1 MRFFILN
8 TDYPEFLRWLYVQ
21 HPGLEKRPYEEQM
34 RVRVES
40 LFGVAD
46 FYSSNLRKLGHEAYD
61 IHANNEFMQK
71 AWAKEHGIHIEEL
84 TSAKQRARAV
94 LQRARQI
101 ATKTPLRSLKP
112 VFRPVLR
119 SLESQPTWFYDIL
132 AAQIKHYKPDVVLN
146 QAMDGISSRFLQEMK
161 PYVRLRTFVQDH
173 ELGEVHVAPL
183 PVRLWPGKIREPDV
197 LFVAREHSDRIGEQ
211 FFGVP
216 DLVMEVTSSST
227 RRTDRVEKLVE
238 YAQAEVE
245 EYWIVDP
252 EARTVEVFTL
262 REGAYEAL
270 GKWGTG
276 ETARSAL
283 LAGFE
288 VAVDEMM
295 D

>member
-1 MRFFILN
+1 MRMN
-8 TDYPEFLRWLYVQ
+8 
-21 HPGLEKRPYEEQM
+21 
-34 RVRVES
+34 
-40 LFGVAD
+40 VAEAVAAV
-46 FYSSNLRKLGHEAYD
+46 HEAETAEAQLTLEVARLFPPQGQWTETAYFALPD
-61 IHANNEFMQK
+61 TNRYVELSEGELIMPPHPTRSHQK
-71 AWAKEHGIHIEEL
+71 AVEGL
-84 TSAKQRARAV
+84 
-94 LQRARQI
+94 
-101 ATKTPLRSLKP
+101 
-112 VFRPVLR
+112 F
-119 SLESQPTWFYDIL
+119 
-132 AAQIKHYKPDVVLN
+132 
-146 QAMDGISSRFLQEMK
+146 
-161 PYVRLRTFVQDH
+161 VRLRTFVQDH

-288 VAVDEMM
+288 VAVDEVM